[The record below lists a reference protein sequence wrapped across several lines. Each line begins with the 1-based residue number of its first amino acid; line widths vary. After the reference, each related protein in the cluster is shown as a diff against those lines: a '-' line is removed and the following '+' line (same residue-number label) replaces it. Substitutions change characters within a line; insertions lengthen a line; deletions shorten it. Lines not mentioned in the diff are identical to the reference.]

1 MSVRCSWKWY
11 WAPRVLSRFNNIH
24 EKSQY
29 WLAVE
34 IHCQKWSKNL
44 INIEVV
50 FQFQNERTKYLCL
63 HMLLHRIKIDFSCTL
78 LVQEIVCFLV
88 QFGKN
93 THTHTPCMFPRNC
106 TRNHILLLVPV
117 SPVTRHNFRG
127 HIYVSIA
134 VLLRRQTLYN
144 CNEVEYSR
152 LLDTIFIYCVF
163 EVGCSYLMV

>member
-1 MSVRCSWKWY
+1 M
-11 WAPRVLSRFNNIH
+11 
-24 EKSQY
+24 
-29 WLAVE
+29 
-34 IHCQKWSKNL
+34 KNL
-44 INIEVV
+44 STGWLSKYIAKSEVKTLLTQKQFFNFKMSEQSIYVCTCSCIELKQIFHVHYQYKKLYV
-50 FQFQNERTKYLCL
+50 
-63 HMLLHRIKIDFSCTL
+63 FSCNL
-78 LVQEIVCFLV
+78 E
-88 QFGKN
+88 K

-163 EVGCSYLMV
+163 EVGCSYLMVQCTPKFTFC